1 MPNGKKSFSS
11 SSAQFFIIMKK
22 IILFCLSLLLS
33 GVASLDGNAVTLPVK
48 SNNSSVLSYAEYIGT
63 LQDGSILGF
72 GSDIYDYSQ
81 DICVYGAKNT
91 KKTLAIPDSISID
104 NKTYAVKQFG
114 FYSYSNGFWLN
125 MEQASNVEVLFLPA
139 TISTINYIPET
150 ITELH
155 ILSTSVPN
163 CRIAIP
169 DHITI
174 WVPQSAFDVYQ
185 KLTEDSRS
193 VWYGKK
199 VHYEGWE
206 PKCYTITTKAGG
218 LTNELLKVVDQWTEV
233 DELVIKGSLN
243 AEDMK
248 VFSKMT
254 QLRKLDLSQTDIK
267 EIEGCSNL
275 TKLQEV
281 LLPSTVTTI
290 KESAFLGCKKL
301 SSINLVNVIR
311 IEKGAFAGCSS
322 LSTLDLPNA
331 KELGEYAFYASTDLG
346 TSYPY
351 YKYYRNGE
359 GLQSVNIPLVEKINK
374 ACFCGHKSLSTINMP
389 KVKNIAEYAF
399 ANCYSISELDL
410 SNVTELGARAFYM
423 YDDYDT
429 PKLTKVVLS
438 DEITEIDYCFSSCRQ
453 LTEMNIPAKLKKI
466 SMFGDGLQT
475 IILPEGLTEINQIS
489 SYALQTLH
497 IPSTVTR
504 IGTIGSSSSYSG
516 SSTSLK
522 DIYCYAVVPINT
534 TTFNTDKNSY
544 AQNPAGITLHVPAFS
559 VSAYRMDDNWYKF
572 GKIEPIEGG
581 ISNITIAQ
589 DFTIR
594 EYTGLNDN
602 PNLTLT
608 SNNQSSSSSSS
619 SKTYGHLTIDA
630 DAALKLG
637 NFTHY
642 QNLYYS
648 SSSQWNGNEY
658 VYTTTYP
665 YATSLITKNEVTAN
679 DIVMYVML
687 NAKTWNF
694 ISFPFDVNVSDIQMP
709 GDDVLWV
716 IRKYSG
722 ADRAALSGNTWQN
735 MTNGMVLKAGEGY
748 ILHCTDDYNS
758 GMIEMRVH
766 AVNNTSKNNVFA
778 YTDVTTPLKE
788 YASEYAHNRS
798 WNLIGN
804 PYPCFYDIQSLDFDA
819 PITVWDDYN
828 YTAYSVLD
836 DDYILAPNQAF
847 FVQRPA
853 NSPSITFGAEGR
865 THSYSKSANS
875 YYSPRRAA
883 KAGENRSVLNFNLT
897 GNGHSDRARLVL
909 NESAKAEYEINC
921 DASKFMSSEAGVPQI
936 YVLDGGIR
944 YAIDERPIAEG
955 QFTLGTY
962 FGEAGEYTISLNVKN
977 FENAVMLIDTKTGIA
992 TDLTIEDYTFVA
1004 PAGSDDSR
1012 FMIVVSGAVTN
1023 IDAIDAATENGTIYN
1038 LQGQR
1043 VGENTHG
1050 IIVRNG
1056 KKIQK

>member
-1 MPNGKKSFSS
+1 
-11 SSAQFFIIMKK
+11 MKK
-22 IILFCLSLLLS
+22 ILLFCLSLLLS
-33 GVASLDGNAVTLPVK
+33 GVASLDGNAVTLPATANSSSGIRNYPNYTVTLDDGSVLGFYYGYSEVAFCGAITSATALEVPDALLINNKEYNVK
-48 SNNSSVLSYAEYIGT
+48 YCGYQYGDASGVDFDKAPNLTSLTLPASVSTISQVVPSTITDLHLKSATPPSLNYNSNN
-63 LQDGSILGF
+63 
-72 GSDIYDYSQ
+72 
-81 DICVYGAKNT
+81 
-91 KKTLAIPDSISID
+91 IP
-104 NKTYAVKQFG
+104 
-114 FYSYSNGFWLN
+114 
-125 MEQASNVEVLFLPA
+125 M
-139 TISTINYIPET
+139 ST
-150 ITELH
+150 
-155 ILSTSVPN
+155 
-163 CRIAIP
+163 
-169 DHITI
+169 TI
-174 WVPQSAFDVYQ
+174 WVPLSALDAYQ
-185 KLTEDSRS
+185 IYIEDSS
-193 VWYGKK
+193 NYWYGKE

-206 PKCYTITTKAGG
+206 PQCYTITTKSGG

-233 DELVIKGSLN
+233 YELIIKGSLN

-248 VFSKMT
+248 VFSKIT
-254 QLRKLDLSQTDIK
+254 LLRKLDLSQTDIK
-267 EIEGCSNL
+267 EIDGCSNL

-301 SSINLVNVIR
+301 SSINLSNVIS
-311 IEKGAFAGCSS
+311 IEKGAFAACGS
-322 LSTLDLPNA
+322 LKTLDLPNA

-346 TSYPY
+346 TSSYN
-351 YKYYRNGE
+351 YYRNGE

-374 ACFCGHKSLSTINMP
+374 ACFSGHKSLSTINMP

-423 YDDYDT
+423 HDDYDT

-438 DEITEIDYCFSSCRQ
+438 DEITEIDYCFSNCRQ

-466 SMFGDGLQT
+466 SMYNDGLQT

-489 SYALQTLH
+489 SSALQTLH

-504 IGTIGSSSSYSG
+504 IGTIGSPYSYSDL
-516 SSTSLK
+516 STPLK

-648 SSSQWNGNEY
+648 SSGQWNGNEY

-716 IRKYSG
+716 VRKYSG

-766 AVNNTSKNNVFA
+766 AVNNATKNNVFA
-778 YTDVTTPLKE
+778 STDVTTPLKE

-819 PITVWDDYN
+819 PITVWDGYN

-836 DDYILAPNQAF
+836 DDYILGPNQAF

-853 NSPSITFGAEGR
+853 NSPSIIFGAEGR
-865 THSYSKSANS
+865 THSYSKSASS

-883 KAGENRSVLNFNLT
+883 KAGENRSVLNFNLI

-909 NESAKAEYEINC
+909 NESAKAGYEINC

-977 FENAVMLIDTKTGIA
+977 FEKSVMLIDTKTDIT

-1012 FMIVVSGAVTN
+1012 FMIVVDGVVTK
-1023 IDAIDAATENGTIYN
+1023 IDDIDAAAENGTIYN

-1043 VGENTHG
+1043 VGENAHG